1 MSRSRQL
8 GLAISRGLGGWT
20 SRDGEIV
27 PRARLR
33 SPMPWVIA
41 IMIALTSIATAGGLA
56 LANMASTA
64 EAEISNGATVQIVE
78 ASPSKRDAQA
88 RQALALLAGMPGI
101 ASVERVPDDQ
111 LAELIEPWLGE
122 LQATGEAIP
131 IPALIDVR
139 FAAKASPRQIE
150 RLQEAVTRVAP
161 AAKIDAQASWL
172 APVFEAVRSLQ
183 WLAIGLVVLLAI
195 ASIAAV
201 WLAARSAL
209 GNNRDTIEIIHLL
222 GGTDSQIAQVF
233 QRSIAI
239 DAIMG
244 GLAGLALGVVA
255 IGFMSSRFSALGS
268 GMIAGGG
275 LGIFDWVIIGL
286 LPIAGAIL
294 AMLTAR
300 FTVMKAVR
308 QML

>member
-1 MSRSRQL
+1 MNRSRQL
-8 GLAISRGLGGWT
+8 GLAITRGLGGWT

-56 LANMASTA
+56 LANMAQTA
-64 EAEISNGATVQIVE
+64 EADIANGATVQIVE
-78 ASPSKRDAQA
+78 ASPEKRDAQA
-88 RQALALLAGMPGI
+88 DKALALLVQIQGI
-101 ASVERVPDDQ
+101 ASADRVPDDQ
-111 LAELIEPWLGE
+111 LEDLIEPWLGE
-122 LQATGEAIP
+122 LQSGGEAIP

-139 FAAKASPRQIE
+139 FSGPASPDQIN
-150 RLQEAVTRVAP
+150 RLQSQLARVAP
-161 AAKIDAQASWL
+161 AAKIDAQSSWL

-183 WLAIGLVVLLAI
+183 WLAAGLVVLLAL
-195 ASIAAV
+195 ASVAAV

-239 DAIMG
+239 DAIFG
-244 GLAGLALGVVA
+244 GLVGLALGVFA
-255 IGFMSSRFSALGS
+255 IVFMASRFTALDS
-268 GMIAGGG
+268 GMVNAGG
-275 LGIFDWVIIGL
+275 LGLIDWAIIGL
-286 LPIAGAIL
+286 LPIIGAGL

-300 FTVMKAVR
+300 FTVLKAVR

>member
-8 GLAISRGLGGWT
+8 GMAISRGLGGWT
-20 SRDGEIV
+20 SREGEIV

-64 EAEISNGATVQIVE
+64 EAEIANGATVQIVE
-78 ASPSKRDAQA
+78 ASPAKRNAQA
-88 RQALALLAGMPGI
+88 ERALAMLANTQGI
-101 ASVERVPDDQ
+101 TSANRVPDDQ
-111 LAELIEPWLGE
+111 LEELIEPWLGD
-122 LQATGEAIP
+122 LQNGSEAIP

-139 FAAKASPRQIE
+139 FASATTQAQLDG
-150 RLQEAVTRVAP
+150 LQQSLERVAP
-161 AAKIDAQASWL
+161 AAKIDAQSSWL
-172 APVFEAVRSLQ
+172 APVFQAVRSLQ
-183 WLAIGLVVLLAI
+183 YLALGLVVLLAI
-195 ASIAAV
+195 ASVAAV

-209 GNNRDTIEIIHLL
+209 GNNRETIEIIHLL

-244 GLAGLALGVVA
+244 GLVGLALGVVA
-255 IGFMSSRFSALGS
+255 IVFMASRFSALDS
-268 GMIAGGG
+268 GMVNAGG
-275 LGIFDWVIIGL
+275 LGVVDWLIICL
-286 LPIAGAIL
+286 LPVLGAGL

-300 FTVMKAVR
+300 FTVLRAVR